1 MIKFMPD
8 KIASVATY
16 CVSGSLVC
24 GGSVAQWFSQI
35 DWNKVAVIVGILI
48 AVATYL
54 TNAYYKSRAV
64 KAYEASLKQGLITP
78 PPQQD

>member
-8 KIASVATY
+8 KIATGISY
-16 CVSGSLVC
+16 CVSGTLVC

-35 DWNKVAVIVGILI
+35 DWNKVAVIVGIVV

-54 TNAYYKSRAV
+54 TNVYFKARNTR
-64 KAYEASLKQGLITP
+64 AYEASLRNGLITP
-78 PPQQD
+78 PPQED

>member
-8 KIASVATY
+8 KIATGFSY
-16 CVSGSLVC
+16 CVSGTLVC

-35 DWNKVAVIVGILI
+35 DWNKVAVIVGVVI

-54 TNAYYKSRAV
+54 TNVYFKARQT
-64 KAYEASLKQGLITP
+64 KAYESALKNGLITP
-78 PPQQD
+78 PPQED